1 MRYCIIIFL
10 FVGILFG
17 KQVDYQLFEFEDKN
31 NLSLK
36 KIHKASFVQIDNYY
50 LNKGFSFHPT
60 WLKLVVHNNTDKP
73 QRKVFSFDNPTI
85 DFIDFYENDKLKTLT
100 GDNRKVNSRQMRDIG
115 FAFLLELKANEK
127 KSYYFKVKTNNTF
140 SIRFTLEN
148 ESDYFRAAEIKKVFL
163 VFFSG
168 FVFSITL
175 YNLFLYLIL
184 KEQYYLIYVLFQ
196 WSVLII
202 LWSLSGVG
210 YYFIWIDKVWF
221 NEFSIRIFDDLAIFM
236 GIAFTKSFLNTKYYF
251 PRFNRLLCL
260 LLVLLFYVMITP
272 WEWHAAIVKPVMI
285 GSLISVLIIAIY
297 AVYKEVPSSKLYF
310 FGWFVLITAAMTTL
324 LKNFGFVEI
333 NFFTTW
339 GMFIGSMLEALIFSI
354 ALAKK
359 IDMLKEEKRKA
370 LQVSKEKLNYE
381 VEKKTFFLNEALK
394 ERELILKEIHHRVK
408 NNLQIISAFITIA
421 SSKKHFSKNTLLS
434 IQDRIRAISLLHE
447 HLYKH
452 KNMQY
457 IEMKNYIT
465 QLVESIKII
474 YINKQKITFLY
485 EVDEVQISFDKTII
499 VGLIINELVTNAL
512 KYAFHQTTEPRIQ
525 IVLVKEHNKI
535 VLKIED
541 NGCGFSK
548 DIDFN
553 TVNTLGLKMVYRL
566 TKKQLQGEFKT
577 DFNNKTCF
585 IITF

>member
-394 ERELILKEIHHRVK
+394 ERDLILKEIHHRVK